1 MNTTVNVQTVFGSD
15 ALGWNMDTNGSW
27 QESIPFSFGQGYWIQ
42 KNSPFEYTSNSPI
55 QKDSISVALR
65 LGWNLVP
72 NPHLCTYGI
81 EDLRFRVNNIT
92 YTFAEMMD
100 QYLISRG
107 VYVYRDGQ
115 YVQTN
120 EIYPYESFLLKFYG
134 TTLMNCVVN
143 FIPYNSG
150 PDIQPI
156 LPGWV
161 LKLSASQNGSDTD
174 ALEIGSNSLSTDSY
188 EFRYD
193 LPEPPTKPT
202 DVQTRL
208 YLYRAHNDTLFMDL
222 NLYSD
227 YRSPF
232 TDNPQEEKIWNF
244 RMEIGNT
251 NPVNFTV
258 DSSLFPDT
266 YGASISIGDLNYDI
280 QHGDSFTYTPTSS
293 GVHNGQLIIHNY
305 FTANEDETM
314 PFISGLKVFPNPFNP
329 EAQIAFSTL
338 AKGEVNIDVFNI
350 KGQHIR
356 TITKGQLGKG
366 AHKFTWNGRDNNDN
380 VAGSGIYLVK
390 VKAQNKTKTI
400 KMMLI
405 K

>member
-1 MNTTVNVQTVFGSD
+1 
-15 ALGWNMDTNGSW
+15 
-27 QESIPFSFGQGYWIQ
+27 
-42 KNSPFEYTSNSPI
+42 
-55 QKDSISVALR
+55 
-65 LGWNLVP
+65 
-72 NPHLCTYGI
+72 
-81 EDLRFRVNNIT
+81 
-92 YTFAEMMD
+92 
-100 QYLISRG
+100 
-107 VYVYRDGQ
+107 
-115 YVQTN
+115 
-120 EIYPYESFLLKFYG
+120 
-134 TTLMNCVVN
+134 
-143 FIPYNSG
+143 
-150 PDIQPI
+150 
-156 LPGWV
+156 
-161 LKLSASQNGSDTD
+161 
-174 ALEIGSNSLSTDSY
+174 
-188 EFRYD
+188 
-193 LPEPPTKPT
+193 
-202 DVQTRL
+202 
-208 YLYRAHNDTLFMDL
+208 MDL

-293 GVHNGQLIIHNY
+293 GVHNGQLVIHNY

-314 PFISGLKVFPNPFNP
+314 PFISGLKVYPNPFNP